1 MPPLNGA
8 APVPILANLIPDTF
22 FEQADALLWLYTVGS
37 IVCLVLGAD
46 RVVAGGARLASTLGV
61 SKVIIGATVVS
72 IGTTS
77 PEIFVSAMAAI
88 QGEPDLALGNAV
100 GSTICDT
107 ALVLGISCLLTRVP
121 IDRFVMNRHGWLHLG
136 SAVLLVAVATTTAIL
151 FGGIEMA
158 VIPRVAG
165 IGFVMLIVLYV
176 IYSVRWARQHPEAV
190 VLAEEIAAHEKGPDR
205 RRAGWNV
212 GWNLVQALAGLALIV
227 AASQV
232 LVGSISMLCTRHGVP
247 PDILAVIVVAFGT
260 SLPELATAIAS
271 IVKGH
276 PEVLVGNVIGS
287 DIMNVLLVAGVSASA
302 VPLDVSPY
310 FFYLHFPVMLLAVG
324 LVRIYVW
331 TSDTTFKRW
340 HGVPLVGLF
349 VAYYIVLTQVAKV
362 PLPGLE

>member
-1 MPPLNGA
+1 MTA
-8 APVPILANLIPDTF
+8 ILGNLLPATF
-22 FEQADALLWLYTVGS
+22 FEQPDSLLWVFTAGS

-77 PEIFVSAMAAI
+77 PEIFVSALAAI
-88 QGEPDLALGNAV
+88 QGEPDLSLGNAV

-107 ALVLGISCLLTRVP
+107 ALVLGISCLLIRVP
-121 IDRFVMNRHGWLHLG
+121 MDRFVMNRHGWLHLG
-136 SAVLLVAVATTTAIL
+136 SAALLVAVAATTALL
-151 FGGIEMA
+151 FGGIEKA

-165 IGFVMLIVLYV
+165 IGFVVLMVPYM
-176 IYSVRWARQHPEAV
+176 IYSVRWARQHPEA
-190 VLAEEIAAHEKGPDR
+190 LIATDEIPGPENGVAR
-205 RRAGWNV
+205 RHPGWAI
-212 GWNLVQALAGLALIV
+212 GWNLFQCLAGLALIV
-227 AASQV
+227 AASQL
-232 LVGSISMLCTRHGVP
+232 LVGAISMLCARYGVP

-260 SLPELATAIAS
+260 SLPELVTAIAS
-271 IVKGH
+271 IAKGH

-287 DIMNVLLVAGVSASA
+287 DIMNVLLVAGVSATA

-324 LVRIYVW
+324 LVRLYVW
-331 TSDTTFKRW
+331 TSGNTFKRW

-349 VAYYIVLTQVAKV
+349 VTYYIVLTLVAKV